1 MNREEQIDISGF
13 TKKDIDFLRE
23 NCNFT
28 PQEREFFDLRNNHY
42 TLEEAAEIMN
52 ISTRTS
58 SRLSK
63 KVSDKIRAVSYERM
77 ESYFNEWLKC
87 GSNMANNC
95 PFKNFLST
103 LQFICKGKGG
113 LKDAISILT
122 ELRLSESIP
131 TADAISAADA
141 GQVSTVAEPVSTGGS
156 AVSNA
161 ATAST
166 ADATPEWTS
175 RGQPRCCQGEGCGL
189 ERRGDVLPES

>member
-1 MNREEQIDISGF
+1 MNRGEQIDISGF
-13 TKKDIDFLRE
+13 TKKEIDFLIE

-28 PQEREFFDLRNNHY
+28 PQEREFFELRNDHR

-58 SRLSK
+58 SRLSR
-63 KVSDKIRAVSYERM
+63 KVSDKIRAVCYERM
-77 ESYFNEWLKC
+77 ETYFNEWLKC

-113 LKDAISILT
+113 LKDAISIPA

-131 TADAISAADA
+131 ADAISAADA
-141 GQVSTVAEPVSTGGS
+141 GQACAVAEPVSADGS
-156 AVSNA
+156 A
-161 ATAST
+161 
-166 ADATPEWTS
+166 
-175 RGQPRCCQGEGCGL
+175 GL
-189 ERRGDVLPES
+189 

>member
-13 TKKDIDFLRE
+13 TKKEIDFLIE

-28 PQEREFFDLRNNHY
+28 PQEREFFDLRNNHC

-52 ISTRTS
+52 ISPRTS

-63 KVSDKIRAVSYERM
+63 KVSDKIRAVCYERM
-77 ESYFNEWLKC
+77 ETYFNEWLKC

-113 LKDAISILT
+113 LKDAISIPA

-131 TADAISAADA
+131 ADAISAADA
-141 GQVSTVAEPVSTGGS
+141 GQARTVAEPVSADGS
-156 AVSNA
+156 SVCPGSTA
-161 ATAST
+161 ATA
-166 ADATPEWTS
+166 DAPLKRTGC
-175 RGQPRCCQGEGCGL
+175 GQPRCRQGEGCGF
-189 ERRGDVLPES
+189 ERLRMC